1 MSETNE
7 TSETNKTSE
16 IGDEIDIE
24 ADDLESVVETGSAA
38 LTALE
43 DHLADV
49 DALGELD
56 DDALEDV
63 RQNLDALED
72 VTTALAEFIEAMDLE
87 DLAEVVEPRELLEAI
102 DVGEIPD
109 ALQSGEI
116 ADAVNVTALL
126 DALNLLEAW
135 GATDVTD
142 VLREGDDLTD
152 TLEDVSEEDSAV
164 GAAASTVTDDDGDD
178 EDDFLED
185 ELDVSAEET
194 MDALDVDVLEDPE
207 YVQVSIQQAA
217 MEAIDGVRWTLLET
231 HEHFEKLY
239 EFNRERMRRQDR
251 GTTSRNPTAAS
262 TMPVARADLGS
273 DNRYSTV
280 PQQVKLSTAPARRR
294 IYGRRFEIE
303 RERQRGER

>member
-1 MSETNE
+1 M
-7 TSETNKTSE
+7 
-16 IGDEIDIE
+16 
-24 ADDLESVVETGSAA
+24 
-38 LTALE
+38 
-43 DHLADV
+43 
-49 DALGELD
+49 
-56 DDALEDV
+56 
-63 RQNLDALED
+63 
-72 VTTALAEFIEAMDLE
+72 
-87 DLAEVVEPRELLEAI
+87 
-102 DVGEIPD
+102 
-109 ALQSGEI
+109 
-116 ADAVNVTALL
+116 TALL

-178 EDDFLED
+178 DDDDDDLLED
-185 ELDVSAEET
+185 ELDISAEET

-207 YVQVSIQQAA
+207 YVQVSIQRAA

-273 DNRYSTV
+273 DSRYSTV